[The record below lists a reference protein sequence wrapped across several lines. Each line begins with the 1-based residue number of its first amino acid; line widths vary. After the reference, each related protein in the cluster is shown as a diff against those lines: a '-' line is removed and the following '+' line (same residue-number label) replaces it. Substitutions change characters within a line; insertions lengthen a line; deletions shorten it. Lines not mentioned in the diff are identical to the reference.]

1 MPLKTPKQ
9 RNQKQVYQSAIL
21 IQLNQTQ
28 TRLKMA
34 NRITNLRQTP
44 QMTRLKGTR
53 NFRMVWKVCP
63 QIYRLTPRMVQS
75 LISAVAMRFNK
86 SRYNYISW
94 SDFWNSP
101 MHKVLQPSTHNERI
115 VHQRFVSDNKRARKQ
130 QIVHDWVALNIDYAA
145 LFFPYLILP
154 TLRIS
159 YRGYLV

>member
-53 NFRMVWKVCP
+53 NFRMVWKVCS

-86 SRYNYISW
+86 SRYNYISCQIFGTRPCTKFYNLPLIMNEL
-94 SDFWNSP
+94 STRDLSVIIREQENSR
-101 MHKVLQPSTHNERI
+101 LYRI
-115 VHQRFVSDNKRARKQ
+115 
-130 QIVHDWVALNIDYAA
+130 
-145 LFFPYLILP
+145 
-154 TLRIS
+154 
-159 YRGYLV
+159 G